1 MTFLSR
7 YGHKDGVDN
16 NERIIQAA
24 SKIIMEKG
32 VDNTSLSDIAKAVGI
47 SKGTLYYYYPSKND
61 LIYEITE
68 RHLNMIT
75 QEMMVLVDSVKDEED
90 KKKVLY
96 LLFERII
103 NAKMRGKLHLYLLK
117 DALSNNDALKN
128 KIKRKYKEWV
138 GMIEE
143 GLAKIY
149 GDKDIDYLVISN
161 MILAMLDGFSIQ
173 SVLDIDNI
181 PIEDI
186 VDSIIKE

>member
-1 MTFLSR
+1 MHEDRS
-7 YGHKDGVDN
+7 DN
-16 NERIIQAA
+16 NERIIQVA
-24 SKIIMEKG
+24 SNLIMDKG
-32 VDNTSLSDIAKAVGI
+32 VDNTSLSDIARAVGI

-75 QEMMVLVDSVKDEED
+75 DDIMTLIDRVKDEED
-90 KKKVLY
+90 KNKILY
-96 LLFERII
+96 LLFERILD
-103 NAKMRGKLHLYLLK
+103 AKMRGKLHLYLLK

-128 KIKRKYKEWV
+128 KIKGKYKEWLN
-138 GMIEE
+138 MIED
-143 GLAKIY
+143 GLTKIF
-149 GDKDIDYLVISN
+149 GDKDFDCLVLSN

-186 VDSIIKE
+186 VDNIIRA